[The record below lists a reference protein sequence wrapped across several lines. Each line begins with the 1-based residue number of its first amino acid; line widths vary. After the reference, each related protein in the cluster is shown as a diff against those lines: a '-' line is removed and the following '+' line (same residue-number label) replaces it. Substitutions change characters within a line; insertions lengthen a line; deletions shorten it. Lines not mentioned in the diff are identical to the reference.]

1 MVSSALLLPHT
12 LDLLPTMIPT
22 PTLIAVAASLLIGLA
37 TGWTANGWRLNGRID
52 QMIARHSL
60 DLSKATEAAMVESTR
75 LQKQKDDALNEAN
88 KIAQNNASAAANAR
102 SELDRVRK
110 QLASSVTIGSATC
123 PSTRNYAETLAVIFG
138 ECATRLFEMAKEAD
152 GHALDSRT
160 YQQAFPR

>member
-1 MVSSALLLPHT
+1 MFDLKMTVIASVVSLA
-12 LDLLPTMIPT
+12 
-22 PTLIAVAASLLIGLA
+22 IGVT
-37 TGWTANGWRLNGRID
+37 TGWTANGWRLNGKID
-52 QMIARHSL
+52 RMMAEHSQAL
-60 DLSKATEAAMVESTR
+60 AEAGKNAMMESAR
-75 LQKQKDDALNEAN
+75 LQKLKDEALDEAN
-88 KIAQNNASAAANAR
+88 KIAQKNASAAANAR

-160 YQQAFPR
+160 YQQSWPK

>member
-1 MVSSALLLPHT
+1 
-12 LDLLPTMIPT
+12 MIPT
-22 PTLIAVAASLLIGLA
+22 PTLIAAAVSLAIGLT
-37 TGWTANGWRLNGRID
+37 TGWTANEWRLNGRID

-75 LQKQKDDALNEAN
+75 LQQLKDTALNEAN
-88 KIAQNNASAAANAR
+88 KIAQKNASAAANAR

-123 PSTRNYAETLAVIFG
+123 ASTRAYADTLVNVFG
-138 ECATRLFEMAKEAD
+138 ECATRLLEVAKDAD

-160 YQQAFPR
+160 CHNAFPRK

>member
-1 MVSSALLLPHT
+1 
-12 LDLLPTMIPT
+12 MIPIQT
-22 PTLIAVAASLLIGLA
+22 TLIAAAASLAIGLVS
-37 TGWTANGWRLNGRID
+37 GWTANGWRLNGRID

-60 DLSKATEAAMVESTR
+60 DLSKATEAAMNESTR
-75 LQKQKDDALNEAN
+75 LQRQKDEALNEAN
-88 KIAQNNASAAANAR
+88 QIAQKNANAAANAR

-110 QLASSVTIGSATC
+110 QLANSVTIGSATC
-123 PSTRNYAETLAVIFG
+123 ASTRNYAETLAVIFG